1 MTGMLTM
8 LQDLVQ
14 HKGFA
19 DAALLRAIREHD
31 KAAQDQ
37 DLRRL
42 LHHSLL
48 ANRFW
53 LMLSRNL
60 LFALDEESKIPE
72 SLEELANKYRET
84 HTAELEWV
92 SCIGEAD
99 LTRKLETPFLPGCT
113 FSIAQGL
120 MQVCM
125 HSHGHRSQCATRL
138 RLVGGTPPV
147 LDFIVWLKERPAPHW
162 F

>member
-48 ANRFW
+48 ANRI
-53 LMLSRNL
+53 
-60 LFALDEESKIPE
+60 EP
-72 SLEELANKYRET
+72 LA
-84 HTAELEWV
+84 HAE
-92 SCIGEAD
+92 
-99 LTRKLETPFLPGCT
+99 P
-113 FSIAQGL
+113 
-120 MQVCM
+120 
-125 HSHGHRSQCATRL
+125 
-138 RLVGGTPPV
+138 
-147 LDFIVWLKERPAPHW
+147 
-162 F
+162 

>member
-1 MTGMLTM
+1 MARMLTM

-31 KAAQDQ
+31 NAAQDQ

-60 LFALDEESKIPE
+60 PFALDEESKIPE
-72 SLEELANKYRET
+72 SLEELVNQYRET

-92 SCIGEAD
+92 SRISEAD
-99 LTRKLETPFLPGCT
+99 LTRNLQTPFLPGCT

-120 MQVCM
+120 MQACM

-147 LDFIVWLKERPAPHW
+147 LDFIVWLKERPAPRW

>member
-1 MTGMLTM
+1 MLAM
-8 LQDLVQ
+8 LQDLVR

-19 DAALLRAIREHD
+19 DASLLRAIREHD
-31 KAAQDQ
+31 NAAQDQ
-37 DLRRL
+37 DLRNL

-48 ANRFW
+48 ADRFW
-53 LMLSRNL
+53 IMLSRNL
-60 LFALDEESKIPE
+60 PFALDEESKIPE
-72 SLEELANKYRET
+72 SLDELNNKYRET
-84 HTAELEWV
+84 HTAELEWIFR
-92 SCIGEAD
+92 IGEAD
-99 LTRKLETPFLPGCT
+99 LTRKLETPFLPGST

-138 RLVGGTPPV
+138 RLLGGTPPV
-147 LDFIVWLKERPAPHW
+147 LDFIVWLKERPVPHW